1 MLAQACSELLLH
13 LESWLILQNE
23 LVRLVFV
30 CQHATWEVE
39 REGVRLGERD
49 YVTKSERD

>member
-1 MLAQACSELLLH
+1 M
-13 LESWLILQNE
+13 ESWLILQNE

-39 REGVRLGERD
+39 REGGETGRERD